1 MNTELTPT
9 APCIRGCTWKPT
21 MEGENPRP
29 KPANHGTLC
38 DSCFYRMQH
47 ALRLIPELMVNMR
60 AAVAPS
66 QSFELTE
73 RVQSSGDGPPA
84 PLRISAVDAADALFA
99 KLATIIDEVA
109 EKLNIPSPS
118 IRKWM
123 GPVEVQGLRPVSAFA
138 ARGQA
143 EVLTGWLL
151 NRLDAIAGLP
161 SAGFIH
167 DDITVGH
174 DDSPGVYKLTGQYG
188 SEERKPKPSQKRECP
203 VCGKRE
209 VFLAH
214 PSTFNFDPMILCE
227 HCEWV
232 ADMEKWKPAVDMFK
246 EALA

>member
-1 MNTELTPT
+1 MNDDLIETT
-9 APCIRGCTWKPT
+9 APCIRGCTWPLV
-21 MEGENPRP
+21 EGEPTRP
-29 KPANHGTLC
+29 KPATHGLIC
-38 DSCFYRMQH
+38 EACFMRMQH

-84 PLRISAVDAADALFA
+84 PLRISALDASDALFA

-143 EVLTGWLL
+143 EALTGWLL

-161 SAGFIH
+161 TAGFIH
-167 DDITVGH
+167 DDLTMGH

-203 VCGKRE
+203 VCGQFE
-209 VFLAH
+209 VFVAH
-214 PSTFNFDPMILCE
+214 PSIFNNDPMILCGL
-227 HCEWV
+227 CGWL
-232 ADMEKWKPAVDMFK
+232 ADLEKYKGAAEMFR
-246 EALA
+246 EAS